1 MQFSRYN
8 HFIKISDTN
17 ILLPNKD
24 EESKR
29 QDLKIVYS
37 IINNGKSETKKIV
50 SKIIKMDE
58 KNQYGKAM
66 TNLSPTAT

>member
-1 MQFSRYN
+1 MV
-8 HFIKISDTN
+8 
-17 ILLPNKD
+17 PNKD

-37 IINNGKSETKKIV
+37 IKNNGKSETKKIV